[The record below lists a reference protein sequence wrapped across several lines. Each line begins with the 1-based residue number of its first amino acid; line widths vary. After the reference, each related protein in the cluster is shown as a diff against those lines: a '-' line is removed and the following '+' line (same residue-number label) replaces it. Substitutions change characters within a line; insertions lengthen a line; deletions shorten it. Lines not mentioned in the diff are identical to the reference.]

1 MRAGIEH
8 MRAFL
13 ATLLVVACLAVGAYL
28 YLQRP
33 TPTPEPPATAESAP
47 GQLPASA
54 ADTPAGSATADRPA
68 STNELDVEARE
79 YVREITELKAQPL
92 AADSADNF
100 VQRDQ
105 TIQLLPTQKADTTTP
120 EKLLAD
126 PSLKPETPI
135 TIIKDVDQIEIV
147 TIERLRE
154 LYGQEPDREIKILDG
169 PTARVTSV
177 GELLA
182 AHGNAPDTAIT
193 MVKKVEEIQTTTAQE
208 LASDTSIDPKQPIRV
223 LRGRQSLDAATV
235 AELMMGSDD
244 SHSDAIYYVRT
255 VKDTDTQGIWGIIQ
269 YGLIDNFGRGIAI
282 RRGEDINTYR
292 VDIPRTADEM
302 VNSRNSSFLGRLIFD
317 KSQHSYIYNLEQGRM
332 GRNPDMIRPGQELL
346 IIRFTADELVDIY
359 KHFVN
364 SRRS

>member
-1 MRAGIEH
+1 

-13 ATLLVVACLAVGAYL
+13 ATLVVVACLAAGAYL

-33 TPTPEPPATAESAP
+33 TPPPSPTGHE
-47 GQLPASA
+47 A
-54 ADTPAGSATADRPA
+54 ARPA
-68 STNELDVEARE
+68 PITPSAEPDTGTAITDNPAATGDALEKEARE

-105 TIQLLPTQKADTTTP
+105 TIQLLPTRKADTTTP

-126 PSLKPETPI
+126 PSLKPETPL
-135 TIIKDVDQIEIV
+135 TIIKDVDRIEIV
-147 TIERLRE
+147 TVEKLRE
-154 LYGQEPDREIKILDG
+154 MYGQTPEKQIRILDG
-169 PTARVTSV
+169 SQARITSV
-177 GELLA
+177 GKLLA
-182 AHGNAPDTAIT
+182 EQGSAPDTAVT
-193 MVKKVEEIQTTTAQE
+193 MVKKVEEIQSTTARE
-208 LASDTSIDPKQPIRV
+208 LAADSTLDPNQPIRV
-223 LRGRQSLDAATV
+223 LRGRQALDAATV

-244 SHSDAIYYVRT
+244 ADTDAIYYVRT

-282 RRGEDINTYR
+282 RRGEDISTYR
-292 VDIPRTADEM
+292 VDIPRNADEM
-302 VNSRNSSFLGRLIFD
+302 ISARNSSFLGQLIFE

-332 GRNPDMIRPGQELL
+332 GRNPDMILPGQELL

>member
-1 MRAGIEH
+1 

-13 ATLLVVACLAVGAYL
+13 ATLLVVACLAAGAYL
-28 YLQRP
+28 YLRRP
-33 TPTPEPPATAESAP
+33 TP
-47 GQLPASA
+47 LPAPPSA
-54 ADTPAGSATADRPA
+54 EATQPAPNAHATGPDTGTAISENPTGRNDA
-68 STNELDVEARE
+68 LEKEARE

-105 TIQLLPTQKADTTTP
+105 TIQLLPTRKADTITP

-126 PSLKPETPI
+126 PSLKPETPL
-135 TIIKDVDQIEIV
+135 TIIKDVDRIEIV
-147 TIERLRE
+147 TIEKLRE
-154 LYGQEPDREIKILDG
+154 MYGRTPEKQIRILDG
-169 PTARVTSV
+169 SQAKVTSV
-177 GELLA
+177 GALLA
-182 AHGNAPDTAIT
+182 EHGGAPDTAVT
-193 MVKKVEEIQTTTAQE
+193 VVKKVEEIQSTTAQE
-208 LASDTSIDPKQPIRV
+208 LAADSALDPNQPIRV
-223 LRGRQSLDAATV
+223 LRGRQALDAATV

-244 SHSDAIYYVRT
+244 SGTDAIYYVRT
-255 VKDTDTQGIWGIIQ
+255 VKETDAQGIWGIIQ

-282 RRGEDINTYR
+282 RRGEDISTYR
-292 VDIPRTADEM
+292 VDIPRSADEM
-302 VNSRNSSFLGRLIFD
+302 VNGRNSSFLGQLIFE